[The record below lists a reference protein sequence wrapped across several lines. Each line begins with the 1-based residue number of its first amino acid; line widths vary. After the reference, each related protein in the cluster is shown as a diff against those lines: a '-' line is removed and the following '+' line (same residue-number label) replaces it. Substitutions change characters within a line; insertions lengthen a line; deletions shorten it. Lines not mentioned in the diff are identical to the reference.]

1 MLTAIVL
8 LLAFQVGDSTVWRPL
23 PWSLVEVDSISTIF
37 PVDRYIGDE
46 ATKENFLKAAPDAVL
61 LHLATHAEVHDRDPM
76 LSRLVFSPRSSDPY
90 LYASEIYG
98 LSLKADLVVLSACE
112 TGLGQ
117 WAKGEGVMSLAR
129 AFMIAGCPQ
138 VVMSLW
144 AVDDRSTA
152 QLMTDFYRGIDSEMP
167 PHEALRQAKLK
178 MLDGDNPVYAHPYY
192 WAGWVPIGGARA
204 VELSRFPPKSLVAIV
219 LVLLTLAA
227 LTPIIYRLTKK
238 RA

>member
-1 MLTAIVL
+1 MIAVIL
-8 LLAFQVGDSTVWRPL
+8 LFSLQTGDSLIWRPL
-23 PWSLVEVDSISTIF
+23 PWSLVEIDSIATI
-37 PVDRYIGDE
+37 VSMDRYIGDE
-46 ATKENFLKAAPDAVL
+46 ATKENFLKEAPDAVL

-117 WAKGEGVMSLAR
+117 WARGEGVMSLAR

-152 QLMTDFYRGIDSEMP
+152 QLMTDFYRGIDSELP

-204 VELSRFPPKSLVAIV
+204 VELSRFPQKLVAAIV
-219 LVLLTLAA
+219 LILLA
-227 LTPIIYRLTKK
+227 LTTMAPLIYRQIRK
-238 RA
+238 RN

>member
-1 MLTAIVL
+1 MITVIL
-8 LLAFQVGDSTVWRPL
+8 LLFHLQSGDTVAWRPL
-23 PWSLVEVDSISTIF
+23 PWSLVEVDSISTIV
-37 PVDRYIGDE
+37 PVDRYLGDE
-46 ATKENFLKAAPDAVL
+46 ATKENFLKVAPDAVL

-117 WAKGEGVMSLAR
+117 WARGEGVMSLAR

-152 QLMTDFYRGIDSEMP
+152 QLMTDFYRGIDSELP

-204 VELSRFPPKSLVAIV
+204 VELSRFSPKLIV
-219 LVLLTLAA
+219 VIALILLVLTTLTRL
-227 LTPIIYRLTKK
+227 IYRLVKK
-238 RA
+238 KT

>member
-1 MLTAIVL
+1 MIAVIL
-8 LLAFQVGDSTVWRPL
+8 LFSLQTGDSLIWRPL
-23 PWSLVEVDSISTIF
+23 PWSLVEIDSIATI
-37 PVDRYIGDE
+37 VSMDRYIGDE
-46 ATKENFLKAAPDAVL
+46 ATKENFLKEAPDAVL

-117 WAKGEGVMSLAR
+117 WARGEGVMSLAR

-152 QLMTDFYRGIDSEMP
+152 QLMTDFYRGIDSELP

-192 WAGWVPIGGARA
+192 WAGWVPIGGAKA
-204 VELSRFPPKSLVAIV
+204 VELSRFPPKLFVAIV
-219 LVLLTLAA
+219 LILLVLTTMASL
-227 LTPIIYRLTKK
+227 IYLRI
-238 RA
+238 RRG

>member
-1 MLTAIVL
+1 MITVIGL
-8 LLAFQVGDSTVWRPL
+8 LLAFQSGDSTLWRPL
-23 PWSLVEVDSISTIF
+23 PWSLVEVDSIATIV
-37 PVDRYIGDE
+37 PMDRYIGDE

-117 WAKGEGVMSLAR
+117 WARGEGVMSLAR

-152 QLMTDFYRGIDSEMP
+152 QLMTDFYRGIDSELP
-167 PHEALRQAKLK
+167 PHEALRQAKLN

-192 WAGWVPIGGARA
+192 WAGWVPIGGAKA
-204 VELSRFPPKSLVAIV
+204 VKLSRFPPKYVVAIV
-219 LVLLTLAA
+219 LILLS
-227 LTPIIYRLTKK
+227 LTSMASLIYQRI
-238 RA
+238 RRQS